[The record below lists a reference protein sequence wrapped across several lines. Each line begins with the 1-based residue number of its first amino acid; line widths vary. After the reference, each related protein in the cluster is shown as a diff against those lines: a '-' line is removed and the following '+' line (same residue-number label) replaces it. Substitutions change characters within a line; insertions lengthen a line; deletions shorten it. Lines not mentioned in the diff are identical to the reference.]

1 MRYFKRL
8 KVWNRSHMLA
18 LAVYE
23 ATRRFPA
30 DERYGLR
37 SQIRRSA
44 VSIPSNIAE
53 GAGRRSRRDYA
64 RFLDIAVGS
73 ASELEYQMGL
83 GRDLGYISSRVSEPL
98 EQECIEIRAMLLALR
113 DRVLRPNSRLQTPDS
128 GLPTPDS

>member
-1 MRYFKRL
+1 
-8 KVWNRSHMLA
+8 MLA

-23 ATRRFPA
+23 ATGHFPA

-113 DRVLRPNSRLQTPDS
+113 DRVLRPNA
-128 GLPTPDS
+128 